1 MQFLKPIVL
10 AALSITLV
18 LVNIFAAPVMADILE
33 VKMGT
38 DKGQLA
44 FEPKVLTVK
53 VGDTVRWINNKAY
66 PHNVVFDDA
75 SLSHPKLLLKP
86 NQVVETTF
94 NQVGEYTYYCT
105 PHRGAGMVGKIIV
118 Q

>member
-1 MQFLKPIVL
+1 MEFLKSIVMGCL
-10 AALSITLV
+10 ALVLV
-18 LVNIFAAPVMADILE
+18 LVNLFSAPALADTFE
-33 VKMGT
+33 VKMGS

-53 VGDTVRWINNKAY
+53 AGDTVRWINNKAY
-66 PHNVVFDDA
+66 PHNVVFED
-75 SLSHPKLLLKP
+75 STLSHPKLLLKP
-86 NQVVETTF
+86 KQVVETTF
-94 NQVGEYTYYCT
+94 TAAGEYSYYCT

>member
-1 MQFLKPIVL
+1 MKVLKQIFLACLSVL
-10 AALSITLV
+10 LV
-18 LVNIFAAPVMADILE
+18 LWGSVQPALATTYE

-53 VGDTVRWINNKAY
+53 AGDTVRWINNKAY
-66 PHNVVFDDA
+66 PHNVVFSDPN
-75 SLSHPKLLLKP
+75 LSHPKLLLKP

-94 NQVGEYTYYCT
+94 NQPGEYDYYCT
-105 PHRGAGMVGKIIV
+105 PHRGAGMVGRIIV

>member
-1 MQFLKPIVL
+1 MTFLKQIFFACLALCLVVL
-10 AALSITLV
+10 TNGQPAGATTY
-18 LVNIFAAPVMADILE
+18 E

-44 FEPKVLTVK
+44 YEPKVLKIK

-66 PHNVVFDDA
+66 PHNVVFKETD
-75 SLSHPKLLLKP
+75 LSHPKLLQKP

-94 NQVGEYTYYCT
+94 SQPGEYDYYCT

-118 Q
+118 E